1 MRVRLALFAYLVS
14 RWAWRNRWD
23 LMGRAAFFVATL
35 CGAAALLLLLM
46 HLAPGDAI
54 DMLPN
59 GEELRPILEKE
70 WLLDKPFYMQLL
82 HYLGNVATGD
92 LGTSL
97 TYRPGTPVMDVI
109 FWPAMRSAGWTVS
122 ALVLTLCWGTGLA
135 WFTAGRASV
144 SRGLVQLVS
153 IAPVFL
159 VAHLVVNGLNEVTFS
174 LIQAG
179 TIDAPSWFALPLQ
192 PSLLRTVIAV
202 VTLAV
207 ASGALSEV
215 HAEAEEA
222 LVRIRNSAYVD
233 AARAR
238 GEPTTPHVAWNLVL
252 PLTTVATTRA
262 AFLVGGLVILE
273 KVLLLNGAG
282 SILWRAALERDWPVA
297 LGIGLF
303 AAAAVATI
311 RLVSDVVRL
320 AVDPRLRTGSA
331 S

>member
-1 MRVRLALFAYLVS
+1 MLLARLLLGRV
-14 RWAWRNRWD
+14 
-23 LMGRAAFFVATL
+23 AFFVATL
-35 CGAAALLLLLM
+35 CGAAALLLALM

-59 GEELRPILEKE
+59 SEELRPVLEQE
-70 WLLDKPFYMQLL
+70 WALDKPFYARLL
-82 HYLGNVATGD
+82 QYLGNVLTGD

-97 TYRPGTPVMDVI
+97 TYRPGTPVLDVI
-109 FWPAMRSAGWTVS
+109 LWPALRSASWTIS

-135 WFTAGRASV
+135 WYTAGQRSL
-144 SRGLVQLVS
+144 SRTLVQLIS

-159 VAHLVVNGLNEVTFS
+159 VAHLVVNGLNELTWALVQS
-174 LIQAG
+174 Q
-179 TIDAPSWFALPLQ
+179 TIARPAWFALPDE
-192 PSLLRTVIAV
+192 PSLLRTVIAI

-222 LVRIRNSAYVD
+222 IVRIRDSAYVD

-238 GEPTTPHVAWNLVL
+238 GEDITPHVAWNLIL

-303 AAAAVATI
+303 AAAGVAT
-311 RLVSDVVRL
+311 VRL
-320 AVDPRLRTGSA
+320 ISDAVRLLVDPRMRTGGVS
-331 S
+331 